1 MLRQAQHDVIL
12 KDLTLSLSKGGL
24 VEGWLPSF
32 AMLTNKR
39 AFMGGLAGCI
49 AMPSLRAMA
58 AQSPQLPKEVAGVRI
73 PDTDLARRAAAFSRR
88 SCPDF
93 LFNHSMRT
101 FLFGAAFA
109 AHHKVTFDAEAAFV
123 AAALHDLGLLPAFAT
138 PENTFEVDGANAAES
153 FARSQGARASE
164 SNAVWSAVA
173 MHTLRRQFIAHEAGE
188 VLLVSSGAG
197 ADFAGPDRDDIDQ
210 GRVNEIVAA
219 FPRLQFK
226 SRFLAML
233 TDHCRRKPESQRA
246 TWLESFCHATVPQSP
261 VPSIASALANA
272 PFAE

>member
-1 MLRQAQHDVIL
+1 
-12 KDLTLSLSKGGL
+12 
-24 VEGWLPSF
+24 
-32 AMLTNKR
+32 MLTDKR
-39 AFMGGLAGCI
+39 TLLGCLACC
-49 AMPSLRAMA
+49 AALPPFHVMA
-58 AQSPQLPKEVAGVRI
+58 AQSRSMELPAEVAGIRI

-101 FLFGAAFA
+101 FLFGAAFVA
-109 AHHKVTFDAEAAFV
+109 RHKVTFDAEAAFV
-123 AAALHDLGLLPAFAT
+123 AAALHDIGLVPAFAT

-164 SNAVWSAVA
+164 GNAVWSAIA
-173 MHTLRRQFIAHEAGE
+173 MHTLRQQFIARQPGE
-188 VLLVSSGAG
+188 VLVVSSGAG
-197 ADFAGPDRDDIDQ
+197 TDFAGPDRDQIDQ
-210 GRVNEIVAA
+210 ARINEIVAA

-246 TWLESFCHATVPQSP
+246 TWLESFCHSTVPQAP
-261 VPSIASALANA
+261 VSSIANALAQA